1 MRLACLAAFGNVPVG
16 ADAPWPSGTESSHGA
31 RLEVTI
37 LTLNSVCRWPARTVD
52 LRGKQKCVF
61 FFGTQKRAVCS
72 EGNCL
77 PLLEHFSVLTSVKPA
92 RRPALL
98 SALDDARSTLSG
110 PELRE
115 FDLAQMQA
123 GLTRRSKPSA
133 LSENNHQS
141 PSTLPVSS
149 GAAVG
154 PSGWGEPEDAVRNP
168 AAQVYRKQRIG
179 RSPESDRE
187 QLPFKLDSFRQETHD
202 GQPWCVRS
210 IVFVVSHLSV
220 ENGCR
225 ETGGKERK
233 PYQSQTVQLLRFSC
247 LPYKSGLSLKC

>member
-72 EGNCL
+72 KGNCL

-168 AAQVYRKQRIG
+168 AAQVYR
-179 RSPESDRE
+179 SPESDRE
-187 QLPFKLDSFRQETHD
+187 QLRLKLEKKRNA
-202 GQPWCVRS
+202 RS
-210 IVFVVSHLSV
+210 PTLSPQSPYAGVAAAGNSSPELVFDFAAAEDFLSS
-220 ENGCR
+220 E
-225 ETGGKERK
+225 ETGKVL
-233 PYQSQTVQLLRFSC
+233 TT
-247 LPYKSGLSLKC
+247 LSIICSFCSF